1 MLRVATAHDV
11 LVASVYGQLAPG
23 DWVGG
28 NDWLHPRDGGYA
40 KVVSAFLNTLG
51 A

>member
-1 MLRVATAHDV
+1 VRVATAHDV

-28 NDWLHPRDGGYA
+28 N
-40 KVVSAFLNTLG
+40 KVR
-51 A
+51 